1 MYICVFHLSF
11 MMRARSCAHMRRM
24 ACRYARYIAASRSLM
39 RVWQRALPAKGV
51 PVNGICGLI
60 FHSKNV
66 QPGIYRTAAQLYM
79 PRPSAYTRAQPNA
92 RRTWVH
98 AICTC
103 VCGEILN
110 AAPLAF
116 VYIMRRCV
124 RSALP
129 AHAEFARIF
138 TRRAHYA
145 PHCAV
150 PLLAHRSA
158 HQAQHPA
165 PYCAAA

>member
-1 MYICVFHLSF
+1 
-11 MMRARSCAHMRRM
+11 MRTCGAWPAVMRGIS
-24 ACRYARYIAASRSLM
+24 RYIAASRSLM

-66 QPGIYRTAAQLYM
+66 QSGIYRPAAQLYM
-79 PRPSAYTRAQPNA
+79 LRPSAYTRAQPNA

-98 AICTC
+98 TICTC
-103 VCGEILN
+103 VCGEMLN

-116 VYIMRRCV
+116 VYIMRRRV

-150 PLLAHRSA
+150 PLLSHRGA
-158 HQAQHPA
+158 HQAQRPA
-165 PYCAAA
+165 PHCAAA